1 MGKAKRRQILREIAA
16 AQPAAPVGPSAVA
29 GSGLALGTSDLAR
42 QMRFGNWRPFSYDA
56 DSEAEWQAGDERAF
70 SRDLVRSAPV
80 AAGAIQTRASKIIGT
95 GLTLQSRINADELGL
110 SEDEASEWQSKTE
123 RRFHMWARSKFAD
136 VTREQNFYQLQD
148 LVLRSHDES
157 GDVFSLLVNK
167 PQRGWPFRLVVQVVE
182 ADRVCNENGQMD
194 TGTLVSGIERASD
207 GEPLRIHL
215 AKYHPG
221 NAKQFGANEW
231 QKVDFFAASGRR
243 NVLHLKKMQRPGQTR
258 GRPCL
263 GPIIATVK
271 QITRYSDAEVDA
283 AVNSAALA
291 VFAMMDGEAFKDVYT
306 DEMQE
311 AYIGAAAQ
319 YDGALNSGKTVRLF
333 PGESITSPTP
343 GRPNPNFEGFFGAM
357 LNLVSMGLNLPKEVL
372 SKAFNASYSAS
383 RAALLDAWHTWKIER
398 EWFASNWSQPIYEE
412 WLADSIALGIIDAPG
427 FFADPFVREAWCGS
441 NWGGDGPG
449 ALDPLKE
456 AQAAEKR
463 INVGITTQAE
473 ETVAY
478 DGGDWEEKTRQRVRE
493 MKVRREGGL
502 EDEAPP
508 PAGAAAAPVAEPIE
522 EEDSPEDEL
531 EDQDE
536 QNDPPED
543 PTAILTA

>member
-1 MGKAKRRQILREIAA
+1 MGKAKRRQILKELAA
-16 AQPAAPVGPSAVA
+16 AQQTAPAGPSAVT
-29 GSGLALGTSDLAR
+29 GSGLPVGTSDLAR
-42 QMRFGNWRPFSYDA
+42 QLRFGNWRPFSYDA
-56 DSEAEWQAGDERAF
+56 DSEAAWQAGDERAF
-70 SRDLVRSAPV
+70 SRDLVRTAPV

-123 RRFHMWARSKFAD
+123 KRFHMWARSRFAD

-167 PQRGWPFRLVVQVVE
+167 QRQGWPFRLAVQVVE
-182 ADRVCNENGQMD
+182 ADRVCNPNGKMD
-194 TGTLVSGIERASD
+194 AGMLVSGVERATD
-207 GEPLRIHL
+207 GEPVKIHL

-221 NAKQFGANEW
+221 NVKQYGANEW
-231 QKVDFFAASGRR
+231 TEVPFYAPSGRR

-271 QITRYSDAEVDA
+271 QLTRYSDAEVDA

-291 VFAMMDGEAFKDVYT
+291 VFAMMDGTAFQDIYSDQMRET
-306 DEMQE
+306 
-311 AYIGAAAQ
+311 YITAAAE
-319 YDGALNSGKTVRLF
+319 YDGGLNSGKTVRLL

-427 FFADPFVREAWCGS
+427 FFADPFIREAWCGS

-463 INVGITTQAE
+463 IEVGITTQAE

-493 MKVRREGGL
+493 VKVRREGGL
-502 EDEAPP
+502 EVEAQP
-508 PAGAAAAPVAEPIE
+508 AAAPMPEPVE
-522 EEDSPEDEL
+522 DEDSPEDDM
-531 EDQDE
+531 EDADE
-536 QNDPPED
+536 QDDPVED
-543 PTAILTA
+543 STAILSA